1 MSQVLTHLIYSSFS
15 AAVLILAVLIVRLIV
30 AKRAPRWIV
39 CLLWGMV
46 GVRLLIPFSIESELS
61 LLPEIELSVQEESRA
76 ESAAESEES
85 SAGEISEGSFG
96 ESITVSD
103 ESVFDAE
110 SSEQPQES
118 SGAPSVPSEEET
130 SDESGE
136 VSAESHDES
145 ERGESAVSDEPSEET
160 SAESIVSVPAGVE
173 SETTSDTE
181 SVTGDPSDA
190 ESTEGDVS
198 EDSQDGGVDVGKLAQ
213 GIWLCGALA
222 LVLYAAIH
230 YVMLY
235 RRVAV
240 FAPAGEGVRR
250 CERIDMP
257 FVLGV
262 FRPRVY
268 LPYGLDAE
276 SEKYIIAHERAHIRR
291 FDHVTKIVAFAAL
304 ALHWFNP
311 VVWLAFV
318 LFCRDIE
325 YACDEK
331 VVRKLS
337 NEERKAYAN
346 ALLISSIR
354 K

>member
-1 MSQVLTHLIYSSFS
+1 MTAKGNNAHIRPFLWGDQREHGMSQVLTHLIYSSFS
-15 AAVLILAVLIVRLIV
+15 AAVLILAVLIVQLIV

-61 LLPEIELSVQEESRA
+61 LLPEIELSEA
-76 ESAAESEES
+76 ESDTES
-85 SAGEISEGSFG
+85 ADLGNLSEGSFG
-96 ESITVSD
+96 ESITESD
-103 ESVFDAE
+103 ESVSDTE

-130 SDESGE
+130 Y
-136 VSAESHDES
+136 DES
-145 ERGESAVSDEPSEET
+145 ERVESAVSDEPSEET
-160 SAESIVSVPAGVE
+160 SAESIVSMPAAVE
-173 SETTSDTE
+173 SEASL
-181 SVTGDPSDA
+181 GA
-190 ESTEGDVS
+190 ESAAGES
-198 EDSQDGGVDVGKLAQ
+198 SDSTQDGVADMGRLAQ

-222 LVLYAAIH
+222 LVLYAGIH

-331 VVRKLS
+331 VVRDLPP
-337 NEERKAYAN
+337 EERKKYAS
-346 ALLISSIR
+346 ALLLASI
-354 K
+354 KK

>member
-1 MSQVLTHLIYSSFS
+1 MSQFLTHLIYSSFS

-46 GVRLLIPFSIESELS
+46 GVRLLVPYSIESELS

-96 ESITVSD
+96 ESITESD
-103 ESVFDAE
+103 ESVSDTESAE
-110 SSEQPQES
+110 QSQES
-118 SGAPSVPSEEET
+118 SGAPSVPSAGET
-130 SDESGE
+130 TDESGE

-145 ERGESAVSDEPSEET
+145 EREESAVSDEPSEET
-160 SAESIVSVPAGVE
+160 SAESIVSMPAAVE
-173 SETTSDTE
+173 SEASL
-181 SVTGDPSDA
+181 GA
-190 ESTEGDVS
+190 ESAAGESSDGT
-198 EDSQDGGVDVGKLAQ
+198 QDGVAGMGRLAQ

-222 LVLYAAIH
+222 LVLYAGIH

-311 VVWLAFV
+311 AVWLAFV

-331 VVRKLS
+331 VVRTLS
-337 NEERKAYAN
+337 PEERKKYAS
-346 ALLISSIR
+346 ALLFASV
-354 K
+354 KK

>member
-1 MSQVLTHLIYSSFS
+1 MSQLLTHLIYSSFS

-61 LLPEIELSVQEESRA
+61 LLPEIGLSVQEESRA

-130 SDESGE
+130 Y
-136 VSAESHDES
+136 DES
-145 ERGESAVSDEPSEET
+145 ERVESAVSDEPSEET
-160 SAESIVSVPAGVE
+160 SAESIVSMPAAVE
-173 SETTSDTE
+173 SEASL
-181 SVTGDPSDA
+181 GA
-190 ESTEGDVS
+190 ESAAGES
-198 EDSQDGGVDVGKLAQ
+198 SDSTQDGVADLGGIAQ

-222 LVLYAAIH
+222 LVLYAGIH

-311 VVWLAFV
+311 AVWLAFV

-331 VVRKLS
+331 VVRTLS
-337 NEERKAYAN
+337 PEERKKYAS
-346 ALLISSIR
+346 ALLFASV
-354 K
+354 KK

>member
-1 MSQVLTHLIYSSFS
+1 MSQFLTHLIYSSFS

-61 LLPEIELSVQEESRA
+61 ILPEIELSEA
-76 ESAAESEES
+76 ESDTES
-85 SAGEISEGSFG
+85 ADLGNLSEGSFG

-118 SGAPSVPSEEET
+118 SSAPSVPSEEET

-145 ERGESAVSDEPSEET
+145 EREESAVSDEPSEET
-160 SAESIVSVPAGVE
+160 SAESIVSMPAGAE
-173 SETTSDTE
+173 SETSL
-181 SVTGDPSDA
+181 GA
-190 ESTEGDVS
+190 ESAAGESSDGT
-198 EDSQDGGVDVGKLAQ
+198 QDGVADMGGIAQ

-222 LVLYAAIH
+222 LVLYAGIH

-291 FDHVTKIVAFAAL
+291 FDHVTKIAAFAAL

-311 VVWLAFV
+311 AVWLAFV

-331 VVRKLS
+331 VVRTLS
-337 NEERKAYAN
+337 PEERKKYAS
-346 ALLISSIR
+346 ALLFASV
-354 K
+354 KK

>member
-1 MSQVLTHLIYSSFS
+1 MSQFLTHLIYSSFS
-15 AAVLILAVLIVRLIV
+15 AAVLIAAVLIVRLIV

-46 GVRLLIPFSIESELS
+46 GVRLLVPYSIESELS
-61 LLPEIELSVQEESRA
+61 LLPELELSVQEESRA
-76 ESAAESEES
+76 ESNDTESSAAESEES
-85 SAGEISEGSFG
+85 AAGELSEGSFG
-96 ESITVSD
+96 ESITESD
-103 ESVFDAE
+103 ESVSDAE
-110 SSEQPQES
+110 SAEQSQES
-118 SGAPSVPSEEET
+118 SSEPSVPSEEET
-130 SDESGE
+130 Y
-136 VSAESHDES
+136 DES

-160 SAESIVSVPAGVE
+160 SAESIVSMPAEVE
-173 SETTSDTE
+173 SEASL
-181 SVTGDPSDA
+181 GA
-190 ESTEGDVS
+190 ESAAGES
-198 EDSQDGGVDVGKLAQ
+198 SDSTQDGTADMGKLAQ

-222 LVLYAAIH
+222 LVLYAGIH

-262 FRPRVY
+262 FRPRIY

-276 SEKYIIAHERAHIRR
+276 SERYIIAHERAHIRR

-311 VVWLAFV
+311 AVWLAFV

-331 VVRKLS
+331 VVRTLS
-337 NEERKAYAN
+337 LEERKKYAS
-346 ALLISSIR
+346 ALLFASL
-354 K
+354 KK

>member
-1 MSQVLTHLIYSSFS
+1 MSQFLTHLIYSSFS

-46 GVRLLIPFSIESELS
+46 GVRLLVPYSIESELS

-85 SAGEISEGSFG
+85 SAGEISEGSFW

-103 ESVFDAE
+103 ESVSDTESAE
-110 SSEQPQES
+110 QSQES

-145 ERGESAVSDEPSEET
+145 EREESAVSDEPSEET
-160 SAESIVSVPAGVE
+160 SAESIVSMPAAVE
-173 SETTSDTE
+173 SEASL
-181 SVTGDPSDA
+181 GA
-190 ESTEGDVS
+190 ESAAGES
-198 EDSQDGGVDVGKLAQ
+198 SDSTQDGVADMGKLAQ
-213 GIWLCGALA
+213 SIWLCGALA
-222 LVLYAAIH
+222 LVLYAGIH

-311 VVWLAFV
+311 AVWLAFV

-331 VVRKLS
+331 VVRTLS
-337 NEERKAYAN
+337 PEERKKYAS
-346 ALLISSIR
+346 ALLFASV
-354 K
+354 KK